1 LRAGLAGV
9 RLLLDFGLRPDV
21 PDPAQDAS
29 TAPARV
35 ACAERIAFAKEGLS
49 GDAVDLGE
57 DLEVRLFVRCGRVHD
72 VVRGAGQI
80 AECRVRLGA
89 KEVKEP
95 YDSSVTRRVRAIDA
109 ARHDGEN
116 VVRSTCAK

>member
-57 DLEVRLFVRCGRVHD
+57 DLEV
-72 VVRGAGQI
+72 
-80 AECRVRLGA
+80 
-89 KEVKEP
+89 KEP